1 MATPYHAPG
10 RLLKATVPA
19 TGRATAEA
27 VLTYP
32 VIDREGDYV
41 RPDGG
46 DWSAARPPLVDW
58 WHQVPIGTGA
68 VRLKAV
74 DLDGTT
80 YTLPVGTTTFFE
92 KAADLR
98 GIDLKGYA
106 EYECLDAAERI
117 AEMVAAG
124 AVNGVSLEFE
134 PAGPL
139 SHKPDAG
146 AYWVIGKSQSRPA
159 YHFEKWRG
167 RGWAHAPESAHV
179 NPGALVLAKA
189 LPPAVA
195 EIAASGEWRGKL
207 LPAVILKAFPRIRPE
222 ALTVATRIRKAGM
235 GMDDANP
242 LDDEQGYSDTPE
254 TPGDDP
260 VDVTDP
266 ADDLP
271 NEIKHSYDAAQGA
284 HDLAEMLSGNMKRI
298 VDKATRKKWAKCVGM
313 LRQVAETLAAH
324 GDGLHADVS
333 GDMADEGVTG
343 DDPEAGDDEE
353 DDPDDTDDYTPEG
366 SDLEADG
373 PEDPDEDKP
382 AKKPFGKAAILTDA
396 AGLIL
401 TKAAYTP
408 VRVVRLKK
416 SQLRDVPAKPAA
428 DAELAA
434 KLAQLEVVERRL
446 RKAARTSRDLTG
458 KN

>member
-1 MATPYHAPG
+1 
-10 RLLKATVPA
+10 
-19 TGRATAEA
+19 
-27 VLTYP
+27 
-32 VIDREGDYV
+32 
-41 RPDGG
+41 
-46 DWSAARPPLVDW
+46 
-58 WHQVPIGTGA
+58 
-68 VRLKAV
+68 
-74 DLDGTT
+74 
-80 YTLPVGTTTFFE
+80 
-92 KAADLR
+92 
-98 GIDLKGYA
+98 
-106 EYECLDAAERI
+106 
-117 AEMVAAG
+117 
-124 AVNGVSLEFE
+124 
-134 PAGPL
+134 
-139 SHKPDAG
+139 
-146 AYWVIGKSQSRPA
+146 
-159 YHFEKWRG
+159 
-167 RGWAHAPESAHV
+167 
-179 NPGALVLAKA
+179 
-189 LPPAVA
+189 
-195 EIAASGEWRGKL
+195 
-207 LPAVILKAFPRIRPE
+207 
-222 ALTVATRIRKAGM
+222 
-235 GMDDANP
+235 MDDANP